1 MSNHHYHKQV
11 ALLISVIP
19 EIALDPRFALHGG
32 TAINLFHRD
41 MPRLSV
47 DVDLT
52 YIPIE
57 DRETSF
63 TNISVALTNIKS
75 TIEKRLQGS
84 RVEHKVELHK
94 LLVSHNDA
102 IIKIEVSQIVRGT
115 LGVVTEK
122 MLCKKAQE
130 KFDTF
135 CSINIVP
142 NGQLY
147 GGKICAAMDRQH
159 PRDIFDVKHLM
170 QREGFTKEIKEGFLF
185 RLLSSDR
192 SIQDVLFPNLQD
204 QRLAMSNQFA
214 GMSDEDFSYQEYE
227 FVRATMIK
235 TVQAS
240 ITADDKLFIL
250 GFKDVIPDWSIYN
263 FEAYPSIKWKL
274 QNLEK
279 IKASNPAKHKELYT
293 LLKSKLD
300 AI

>member
-1 MSNHHYHKQV
+1 MSNNHYHKQV

-19 EIALDPRFALHGG
+19 EIALDHRFALHGG

-102 IIKIEVSQIVRGT
+102 IIKIEVSQIVRGA
-115 LGVVTEK
+115 LGAVTEK

-147 GGKICAAMDRQH
+147 GGKVCAAMDRQH

-214 GMSDEDFSYQEYE
+214 GMSEEDFSYEEYE

-240 ITADDKLFIL
+240 ITAEDKLFIL

-279 IKASNPAKHKELYT
+279 IKASNPAKQKELYT

>member
-75 TIEKRLQGS
+75 TIEKRLHGS

-102 IIKIEVSQIVRGT
+102 IIKIEVSQIVRCT
-115 LGVVTEK
+115 LGAVTEK

-214 GMSDEDFSYQEYE
+214 GMSEEDFSYEEYE

-240 ITADDKLFIL
+240 ITAEDKLFIL

-279 IKASNPAKHKELYT
+279 IKASNPAKQKELYT